1 MKLIRPTFQQQFSP
15 RRCES
20 SLLLLLTILPI
31 SSNLAYIFTI
41 LINTFVAPFSSFV
54 CIKCHRVSVPCQRNL
69 ITHEHVYQKYRQSAF
84 HLRTIQ
90 VSVLHFTLHSPL
102 RFPSSISAQSSI
114 EIIHRNIRREKACYF
129 TCKYLLPTSAAARK
143 TASAAEVLRF
153 PHFFMVPSSFFQL
166 PEFHCICICCGWVA
180 ANSMCSL
187 VIFFFILT
195 VKSRGGSVSETYFCL
210 FAWQRLTHSI
220 HCLLDSIFSA
230 VLVSFQASMTA

>member
-1 MKLIRPTFQQQFSP
+1 M
-15 RRCES
+15 
-20 SLLLLLTILPI
+20 
-31 SSNLAYIFTI
+31 
-41 LINTFVAPFSSFV
+41 
-54 CIKCHRVSVPCQRNL
+54 PCQRNL

-90 VSVLHFTLHSPL
+90 VSVLHFTLHSPRRL
-102 RFPSSISAQSSI
+102 PSSISAQSSI

-230 VLVSFQASMTA
+230 VLVSFQASMTAWANILLILHFFFVFCAKIHLVPHELRQNDKNLNIYPLHWCCWHCCCCYNSEWS